1 MTSGIFHRIRIKKFT
16 ICTETERPWIAKAI
30 LRKEN
35 GAGGIRH
42 SDFRLYYS
50 NQNILVQAQKEKY
63 RPMEQYR
70 KSREK
75 LIHVCPPMTKK
86 ARMYNGAQSFQ

>member
-1 MTSGIFHRIRIKKFT
+1 MESY
-16 ICTETERPWIAKAI
+16 
-30 LRKEN
+30 RKEGEEIYSGPIAPVDN
-35 GAGGIRH
+35 TEGEGNVTG
-42 SDFRLYYS
+42 SLTLTDFRLYYS